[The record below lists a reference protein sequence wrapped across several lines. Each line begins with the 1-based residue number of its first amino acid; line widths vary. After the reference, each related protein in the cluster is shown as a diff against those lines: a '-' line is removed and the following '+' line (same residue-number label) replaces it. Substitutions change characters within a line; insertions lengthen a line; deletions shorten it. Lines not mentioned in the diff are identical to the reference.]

1 MIGFK
6 SFFHAVKPRK
16 PAGCQNV
23 FAIYTF
29 LLDQSFLKKLMQGL
43 LMEGN

>member
-16 PAGCQNV
+16 SAGCQKV
-23 FAIYTF
+23 SAIYTF
-29 LLDQSFLKKLMQGL
+29 LLDQGFMKKLMQGL
-43 LMEGN
+43 LMEG